1 MHVQARTIPVP
12 LGRPSFLDVP
22 RCDDLDTL
30 EADIAIIAYP
40 FTVPYSLEWSRQP
53 SSLAPA
59 AIRESTL
66 RYASYLQH
74 YDFDF
79 GSELFAGRTVR
90 IVDCGDVFEMPGCYE
105 ENSRTATAVIR
116 RILEQGAVPFIFG
129 GDHATTIP
137 MMRAYEGRGPI
148 CVVHLDAHLD
158 WRDEINGVH
167 DGLSS
172 PMRRASELPWVT
184 SMIQIGLRAV
194 GSARQRTML
203 KLSAASVC
211 APRSSTKSVL
221 MTSCGGCLRLTAT
234 TSAWTP
240 MRWTRRSRRGSTR
253 WSLVASTTSRPATCS
268 RESPRRAASSVLTS
282 SKSPRPKICT
292 RSPASSPFDSR

>member
-74 YDFDF
+74 HDFDF

-90 IVDCGDVFEMPGCYE
+90 IVDWAM
-105 ENSRTATAVIR
+105 
-116 RILEQGAVPFIFG
+116 
-129 GDHATTIP
+129 
-137 MMRAYEGRGPI
+137 
-148 CVVHLDAHLD
+148 
-158 WRDEINGVH
+158 
-167 DGLSS
+167 
-172 PMRRASELPWVT
+172 
-184 SMIQIGLRAV
+184 
-194 GSARQRTML
+194 
-203 KLSAASVC
+203 
-211 APRSSTKSVL
+211 
-221 MTSCGGCLRLTAT
+221 
-234 TSAWTP
+234 
-240 MRWTRRSRRGSTR
+240 
-253 WSLVASTTSRPATCS
+253 CS
-268 RESPRRAASSVLTS
+268 RCPAA
-282 SKSPRPKICT
+282 T
-292 RSPASSPFDSR
+292 R